1 MPKVSSVDYVNKRIY
16 LSSET
21 VALDSLDTL
30 DVYKEVRGL
39 RRTNTDHRK
48 FNRMIVAG
56 ELFEKTTGNFTQSYV
71 RLLNG
76 CRIVPFDT
84 SHDIKLIRETFTDD
98 NFSGRDCF
106 DRSSLS
112 PTTAVDIDVDIK
124 EVEIRLIPTGSAD
137 LTPVLDAIS
146 TVDGKADQINIR
158 TERINQ
164 KNP

>member
-1 MPKVSSVDYVNKRIY
+1 MPKVDSVDYVNKRIY
-16 LSSET
+16 LSSDT
-21 VALDSLDTL
+21 VSLDSLDTL
-30 DVYKEVRGL
+30 DIYEEVRGL

-48 FNRMIVAG
+48 FSRMIVAG
-56 ELFEKTTGNFTQSYV
+56 EIFEKTAGNFTPAFV

-98 NFSGRDCF
+98 NLTGRDCF

-137 LTPVLDAIS
+137 LTPVLDAVS
-146 TVDGKADQINIR
+146 AVDGKVDQINIKTSR
-158 TERINQ
+158 LNE
-164 KNP
+164 KHP